1 MLPEGGA
8 DLTSSLY
15 LLLSLVQKE
24 LSKYLKWKESGIE
37 GVREKTGWLQKPL
50 TFSRDEAPLQRPPRG
65 RNWPCVMTCG
75 AAVLVDGMA
84 VKPCQGI
91 FKPMSSCN
99 PQCSWAQLGS
109 EEEVDFVGSLANI

>member
-1 MLPEGGA
+1 MLPQGGA
-8 DLTSSLY
+8 DLALYLY
-15 LLLSLVQKE
+15 LLPSLVHKE
-24 LSKYLKWKESGIE
+24 LSKYLKWKENGIE
-37 GVREKTGWLQKPL
+37 RVREETGWLQKPL
-50 TFSRDEAPLQRPPRG
+50 TFSRDGAPLQRPPQG